1 MWSLLTMLN
10 EVHNVSGWHQVA
22 QQYLCI
28 VNVAFIA
35 LVRNLVDVCC
45 MYVCVHFCGWI
56 LSRVVSGIAEVLI
69 R

>member
-1 MWSLLTMLN
+1 MLN

-45 MYVCVHFCGWI
+45 MYVCVHFCG
-56 LSRVVSGIAEVLI
+56 
-69 R
+69 